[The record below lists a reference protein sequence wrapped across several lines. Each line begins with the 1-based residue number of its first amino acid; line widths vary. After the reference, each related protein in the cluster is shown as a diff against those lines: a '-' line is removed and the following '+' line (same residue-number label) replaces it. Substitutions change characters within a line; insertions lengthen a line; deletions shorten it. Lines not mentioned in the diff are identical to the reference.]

1 MKTNNLTRYVAF
13 LRGINVGGNNLIKME
28 ELRRALAAL
37 RFKNVRTFIAS
48 GNVIFESGETK
59 RELLAAQIERKVR
72 KSFGHEISVVLQ
84 TIDDL
89 KRILKV
95 DAFKKVKPG
104 KDTMLFVVLLASEPP
119 RKPKLP
125 LRNKNGS
132 LELLAIKHRAAF
144 IVCYR
149 KPNGFFEFP
158 NNYFEKEFGVIATTR
173 NWSTLNRIVA
183 FAENL

>member
-72 KSFGHEISVVLQ
+72 KSFGHEALGQTRRNRVADRISCLRCQQLHHRNSVVH
-84 TIDDL
+84 
-89 KRILKV
+89 RRRV
-95 DAFKKVKPG
+95 DG
-104 KDTMLFVVLLASEPP
+104 
-119 RKPKLP
+119 
-125 LRNKNGS
+125 
-132 LELLAIKHRAAF
+132 
-144 IVCYR
+144 Y
-149 KPNGFFEFP
+149 
-158 NNYFEKEFGVIATTR
+158 
-173 NWSTLNRIVA
+173 
-183 FAENL
+183 